1 LARCASSKDAPVSAE
16 EFKRKFE
23 PVVTELRGG
32 L

>member
-1 LARCASSKDAPVSAE
+1 LARTASTKEKPVSAE
-16 EFKRKFE
+16 EFRKKFE